1 MSSYCPAA
9 FGAIAEKNYFKS
21 EATHIFAASQS
32 RLSFQRKYYDTSD
45 SFVYPYLTAIIDVE
59 QGVVQGIAWDNACI
73 FCEEKH
79 CLPNTYNFN
88 GTLATQEQIGQPVNG
103 CRVEQLTCLEMK
115 GGDNDV
121 CELTLYV
128 VWTGTDADGNV
139 LLSSDS
145 RFSMFPPNRVQ
156 EKVTDGYNNA
166 IDTLK
171 KKAGQAKDSVEGA
184 LGLS

>member
-1 MSSYCPAA
+1 M
-9 FGAIAEKNYFKS
+9 
-21 EATHIFAASQS
+21 
-32 RLSFQRKYYDTSD
+32 
-45 SFVYPYLTAIIDVE
+45 TAIIDVE